1 MAEYLTPGVYVEE
14 FESGIKAMEGVGTST
29 AGFVGMAEKGRTQGV
44 PVLVTSVGDFQ
55 RSFGGQLSKAEY
67 GENRYLPYAVEAF
80 FANGGATCYVMRTAP
95 SDAEASKGEVLLKG
109 GAAEYGKIIFEAAS
123 VGKWGDGVKV
133 KIDADYVSK
142 TVILGADG
150 LKLTVGNTSCF
161 CVGDLLR
168 LTAVKV
174 SAGADGVREAAA
186 PEYAYLLVSEINGDV
201 LTVAGTLPGYDVITA
216 PGNPLPDSFLHV
228 CVLRVT
234 ITGGSIVEVYENVS
248 LNSMSPSYIS
258 TVLSKSSLIGASTC
272 ALPGGTPSEPFFAL
286 EAVDLAKQ
294 LSPLNI
300 QLGGGKNGS
309 IKAPLTADM
318 LTGGEDIAGKR
329 IGLNA
334 FKELSDVFIMAVP
347 GCYDAAV
354 QAALI
359 GHCEGL
365 KSRFAVLDTSIDEVD
380 ISKLLVYKDKF
391 DSNYAAIYH
400 PWLQVYSGIEKANT
414 FIPPSGA
421 VAGVYAR
428 TDNTRGVWKAPANE
442 VVRGVTGLSVNYND
456 AEQGKLNPK
465 GINLIRALPGQGIR
479 VWGART
485 LSSDGNW
492 KYVNVRRL
500 FIYIEESIKANT
512 GWAVFEPNDANLWSR
527 VQGTIR
533 VFLTTL
539 WRNGALVG
547 GSAEEAFFVNVGKGS
562 TMTEDDILNGR
573 LICVIGV
580 APVRPAEFI
589 IFRITQ
595 KMQDAE

>member
-29 AGFVGMAEKGRTQGV
+29 AGFIGMAEKGRTQGI
-44 PVLVTSVGDFQ
+44 PVLITSMGDFQ
-55 RSFGGQLSKAEY
+55 RNFGGQLSKAEY

-80 FANGGATCYVMRTAP
+80 FGNGGGTCYVMRIKP
-95 SDAEASKGEVLLKG
+95 EGSEAAG
-109 GAAEYGKIIFEAAS
+109 GKIAIADYGEIVFTASS
-123 VGKWGDGVKV
+123 VGKWGNGIKV
-133 KIDADYVSK
+133 TVNEDFAHKTIIKEKADAKGGKFS
-142 TVILGADG
+142 
-150 LKLTVGNTSCF
+150 LTVKDCSNLS
-161 CVGDLLR
+161 VGDLLR
-168 LTAVKV
+168 LTSQDK
-174 SAGADGVREAAA
+174 SKEGDEAKA
-186 PEYAYLLVSEINGDV
+186 EFTYLLIEEINGDIV
-201 LTVAGTLPGYDVITA
+201 TVTGELPAYDITEKD
-216 PGNPLPDSFLHV
+216 NPLPANFLHLCIMRIV
-228 CVLRVT
+228 
-234 ITGGSIVEVYENVS
+234 ITDDSVVEAFENVS
-248 LNSMSPSYIS
+248 LNPVSPSFIS
-258 TVLSKSSLIGASTC
+258 TVLVKSSLINAEVK
-272 ALPGGTPSEPFFAL
+272 PSGEEPFAL
-286 EAVDLAKQ
+286 KSGALSEQLDARSVQ
-294 LSPLNI
+294 LSE
-300 QLGGGKNGS
+300 GKNGS
-309 IKAPLTADM
+309 VKTPLTSAM

-334 FKELSDVFIMAVP
+334 FKELSDVSIMAIP
-347 GCYDAAV
+347 GCYDAGV
-354 QAALI
+354 HAALI

-365 KSRFAVLDTSIDEVD
+365 MSRFAILDTCIDE
-380 ISKLLVYKDKF
+380 IEIPSLTAYKDKF
-391 DSNYAAIYH
+391 DTNYAAIYH
-400 PWLQVYSGIEKANT
+400 PWLQVYSGIEKSNT

-421 VAGVYAR
+421 IAGIYAR

-465 GINLIRALPGQGIR
+465 GINIIRALPGQGIR

-485 LSSDGNW
+485 LTSDGNW
-492 KYVNVRRL
+492 KYINVRRL
-500 FIYIEESIKANT
+500 FIYIEESIKASTN
-512 GWAVFEPNDANLWSR
+512 WAVFEPNDANLWSR
-527 VQGTIR
+527 IQGTIK

-547 GSAEEAFFVNVGKGS
+547 GSTDEAFFVNVGKGS

>member
-29 AGFVGMAEKGRTQGV
+29 AGFIGMAEKGRTQGI
-44 PVLVTSVGDFQ
+44 PVLVTSMGDFQ
-55 RSFGGQLSKAEY
+55 RNFGGQLSKAEY

-80 FANGGATCYVMRTAP
+80 FSNGGGTCYVMRVAP
-95 SDAEASKGEVLLKG
+95 SDAAKSI
-109 GAAEYGKIIFEAAS
+109 GKIEVDDYAEIVLTASS
-123 VGKWGDGVKV
+123 VGKWGDGIKV
-133 KIDADYVSK
+133 KAEEDFISK
-142 TVILGADG
+142 TVIDKVDD
-150 LKLTVGNTSCF
+150 LKLTVDDTSSF

-174 SAGADGVREAAA
+174 DKAADGKVEKAE
-186 PEYAYLLVSEINGDV
+186 PEYINLIISEINGDV
-201 LTVAGTLPGYDVITA
+201 LTVTGELPDYELTTEK
-216 PGNPLPDSFLHV
+216 GNPLPDSFLHV
-228 CVLRVT
+228 CALRVS
-234 ITGGSIVEVYENVS
+234 ITSGDIIEVYENVS
-248 LNSMSPSYIS
+248 LNPMSPSHIS
-258 TVLSKSSLIGASTC
+258 TVLSKSSLISAKVNPVSDSDD
-272 ALPGGTPSEPFFAL
+272 PPPFEL
-286 EAVDLAKQ
+286 KNESLSKQ
-294 LSPLNI
+294 LKSKSV
-300 QLGGGKNGS
+300 QLSGGKNGNL
-309 IKAPLTADM
+309 KAPLTSVM

-334 FKELSDVFIMAVP
+334 FKELSDVSIMAIP
-347 GCYDAAV
+347 GCCDPAV
-354 QAALI
+354 HAALI

-365 KSRFAVLDTSIDEVD
+365 MSRFAVLDTCIDE
-380 ISKLLVYKDKF
+380 IEIPSLTAYKDKF
-391 DSNYAAIYH
+391 DTNYAAIYH
-400 PWLQVYSGIEKANT
+400 PWLQIYSGVEKSNT
-414 FIPPSGA
+414 FVPPSGA
-421 VAGVYAR
+421 IAGIYAR

-485 LSSDGNW
+485 LTSDGNW
-492 KYVNVRRL
+492 KYINVRRL
-500 FIYIEESIKANT
+500 FIYIEESIKKNT
-512 GWAVFEPNDANLWSR
+512 SWAVFEPNDANLWSR
-527 VQGTIR
+527 VQGTIK

-547 GSAEEAFFVNVGKGS
+547 GSADEAFFVNVGKGS

-595 KMQDAE
+595 KMQNDD